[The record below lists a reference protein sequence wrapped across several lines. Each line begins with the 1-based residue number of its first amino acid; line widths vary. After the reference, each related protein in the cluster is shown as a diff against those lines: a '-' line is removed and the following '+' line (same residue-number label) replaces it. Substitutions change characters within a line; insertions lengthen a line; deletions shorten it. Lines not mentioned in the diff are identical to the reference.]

1 MIVRILQLAAV
12 AKEMYGSDKI
22 MHKLMRLT
30 LIQQAFGDEWFRVL
44 MCEKRVALG
53 IGVMVGY
60 LVSTLSL
67 LFKIVNKPVSSVS
80 SVSILLVA
88 PSIIAVALSAW
99 MNVLAFLSRR
109 KQTFRAADKNTS
121 LTIEEYKRVN
131 GAF

>member
-1 MIVRILQLAAV
+1 M
-12 AKEMYGSDKI
+12 
-22 MHKLMRLT
+22 
-30 LIQQAFGDEWFRVL
+30 
-44 MCEKRVALG
+44 G

-109 KQTFRAADKNTS
+109 KQTLRAADKNTS